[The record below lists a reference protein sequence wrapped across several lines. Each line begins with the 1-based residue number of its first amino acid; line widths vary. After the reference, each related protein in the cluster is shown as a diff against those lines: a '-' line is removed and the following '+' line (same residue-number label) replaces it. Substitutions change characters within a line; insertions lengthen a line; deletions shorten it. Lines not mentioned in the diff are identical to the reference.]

1 MFNLQT
7 YILGKKSDVYSIG
20 VLLWEI
26 SSCRPPFC
34 VDGKQYDDVDLS
46 VRIFHG
52 LRESAI
58 SDTPENYVKVY
69 TECWQK
75 EPRNRPTM
83 NQVVIKLIENI
94 PETIAVK
101 SNDQI
106 NNYITRIYSSTKQD
120 LQNSKVN
127 LNVLDSSINIP
138 LHGEPS
144 QIFQSVN
151 QMSVEEDY
159 DTIIDEMVYLI
170 FKERNKGIED
180 KIVNRR
186 LFAYLEIL
194 DIPLQKLFH
203 WLLYNQ
209 DDSNYIF
216 LLGYL
221 IYYGLGT
228 SVNINL
234 AFKLFLDASNKD
246 HALAQRYVGTCYQFG
261 YGTEQDET
269 LAFKFYEKVAS
280 KHYAMGQLQ
289 LGYFY
294 ENGIGVKKD
303 FKMAASLYEKAA
315 NNGNIIAMNNLGN
328 CNLYGKGV
336 DVNNYKGFELF
347 KKSAAENY
355 EFGILNLGN
364 CFFNGIGTRV
374 NEKKAIEL
382 FEKAAD
388 HGNRIAIN
396 NLAICY
402 RGGKLQ
408 KEGLE
413 WQKQLI
419 SDIGSGI
426 NFKRKRLQ
434 TLLEQCA
441 KVLSERLWLPTV
453 IDYAGS
459 PTNSSN
465 TCSHSTLQTRGSLRR
480 FNNRRS

>member
-1 MFNLQT
+1 
-7 YILGKKSDVYSIG
+7 
-20 VLLWEI
+20 
-26 SSCRPPFC
+26 
-34 VDGKQYDDVDLS
+34 
-46 VRIFHG
+46 
-52 LRESAI
+52 
-58 SDTPENYVKVY
+58 
-69 TECWQK
+69 
-75 EPRNRPTM
+75 M

-127 LNVLDSSINIP
+127 LNVLDSS
-138 LHGEPS
+138 
-144 QIFQSVN
+144 
-151 QMSVEEDY
+151 
-159 DTIIDEMVYLI
+159 
-170 FKERNKGIED
+170 
-180 KIVNRR
+180 
-186 LFAYLEIL
+186 
-194 DIPLQKLFH
+194 
-203 WLLYNQ
+203 
-209 DDSNYIF
+209 
-216 LLGYL
+216 
-221 IYYGLGT
+221 T

-402 RGGKLQ
+402 RELLYARVKQ